1 MSLRRLTHL
10 ENLFMMRITKMSDLS
25 VLRELEGLKTLRL
38 DWMRN
43 VTSLPSFA
51 SLSRLERVKLDT
63 MKGLTDLSPIAAAPA
78 LQRLVISSMPQ
89 LDADSFRCFVGHPC
103 LDELHAYTGKKSTNE
118 AVKRMFPGIAR

>member
-1 MSLRRLTHL
+1 
-10 ENLFMMRITKMSDLS
+10 
-25 VLRELEGLKTLRL
+25 
-38 DWMRN
+38 MRN

-78 LQRLVISSMPQ
+78 LRRLSIGAMPQ
-89 LDADSFRCFVGHPC
+89 LDGESFRCLVGHPC
-103 LDELHAYTGKKSTNE
+103 LDELYAYTGKKSTNE